1 MSLICIYAYVR
12 LTHKQRLTVRSALP
26 GGAVSAS
33 EGVCSDGHNQPGITH
48 FNSTRQMHTHTHTHT
63 KFPGQ
68 ISVLCRFQ
76 TVPRAI
82 KLNLSIHLT
91 HFPRVDFDQRFHF
104 LHYQLLC
111 IYAHTLGHFICVGLV
126 ISHQL
131 SNVSPQ
137 SPCAFRVE
145 TVGHIFLSFCHLCC
159 LSLVHFNI
167 VF

>member
-1 MSLICIYAYVR
+1 MH
-12 LTHKQRLTVRSALP
+12 LTSYSYSDNMKK
-26 GGAVSAS
+26 
-33 EGVCSDGHNQPGITH
+33 VCYQVKKGTYQEHSSFARKTKTFF
-48 FNSTRQMHTHTHTHT
+48 FNSLVITSEIYVGKQMHTHTHTHT